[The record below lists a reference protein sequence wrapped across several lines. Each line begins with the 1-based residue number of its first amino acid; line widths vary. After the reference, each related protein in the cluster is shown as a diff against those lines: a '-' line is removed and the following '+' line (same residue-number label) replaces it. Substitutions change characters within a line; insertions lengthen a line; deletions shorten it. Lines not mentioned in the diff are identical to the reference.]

1 MLGILM
7 PSSSRNI
14 VFIERY
20 IFFALL
26 MSSLYNARKKVFSGH
41 NERGIKMVDTLAILG
56 LIAGAVFVGV
66 LF

>member
-26 MSSLYNARKKVFSGH
+26 MSSLYNASKKVFLVIMKG
-41 NERGIKMVDTLAILG
+41 G
-56 LIAGAVFVGV
+56 
-66 LF
+66 